1 MDDTHLLLDL
11 VKQGDKKA
19 RDTLVEENLGLVR
32 HVVKR
37 FLSWGYEPEELFQV
51 GCIGLM
57 KAIDKFDT
65 TYQVQFSTYAV
76 PLIQG
81 EIRRFLR
88 DDGMVKVS
96 RSISEN
102 GWKLQ
107 KIRNELIRKL
117 GREPTLSELQKQCDL
132 YRDDIIMAL
141 NASGEVESL
150 QKTVF
155 QSGDQE
161 LCLGDQV
168 VAGEGSCVGR
178 TVAGGLLRDEGG
190 MYEEPEKE
198 HILNS
203 ILLQQIFEKLTSQ
216 ERQVIEL
223 RFFEDKTQTQVAR
236 ELGLNQ
242 VKISRM
248 EKKILLYMR
257 GCLTEV

>member
-1 MDDTHLLLDL
+1 
-11 VKQGDKKA
+11 
-19 RDTLVEENLGLVR
+19 
-32 HVVKR
+32 
-37 FLSWGYEPEELFQV
+37 
-51 GCIGLM
+51 
-57 KAIDKFDT
+57 
-65 TYQVQFSTYAV
+65 
-76 PLIQG
+76 
-81 EIRRFLR
+81 
-88 DDGMVKVS
+88 MVKVS
-96 RSISEN
+96 RSIREN

-107 KIRNELIRKL
+107 KIRNELIRQL

-132 YRDDIIMAL
+132 SRDDIIMAL

-257 GCLTEV
+257 GCLTEG